1 MLTRLEVRHHF
12 SGDDTTTYE
21 FSMLFNLPEIPGQLA
36 SMVKAPS
43 QSSLRVFPSQDAVA
57 KLIFGGDRLEGII
70 EDVMANRVETIAL
83 LEAGGYTFENGSSTA
98 VFFCVVTARFYLKD
112 KYFRR

>member
-1 MLTRLEVRHHF
+1 MLTRLEVRHKLSSH
-12 SGDDTTTYE
+12 DTIAYE
-21 FSMLFNLPEIPGQLA
+21 FSLLFNLPEIPGQLA

-43 QSSLRVFPSQDAVA
+43 QSSLRVFPSQDAVG
-57 KLIFGGDRLEGII
+57 KLNFLGGRLEGII
-70 EDVMANRVETIAL
+70 EAFMVDRAETITL

-98 VFFCVVTARFYLKD
+98 VFFCVLTARFYLKH